1 MNIRSMTP
9 GDWQH
14 VAEIYRQGIA
24 TGVATF
30 ETVVPEYDDWD
41 SKHLTECR
49 VVAEDQG
56 KIMGWAA
63 LSPVSSRCV
72 YEGVAEVSVYVGE
85 AARGKGIGRLLLA
98 LLIRESES
106 CGLWTLQSGIFPQNT
121 ASIRVHEAL
130 GFRLIGKRERV
141 AKLNGNWFD
150 NLLFEKRSQTV
161 GIE

>member
-30 ETVVPEYDDWD
+30 ETTVPDYDDWD

-49 VVAEDQG
+49 IVAEDQD
-56 KIMGWAA
+56 KILGWAA

-85 AARGKGIGRLLLA
+85 DARGKGIGRLLLA
-98 LLIRESES
+98 KLIRESES
-106 CGLWTLQSGIFPQNT
+106 CGLWT
-121 ASIRVHEAL
+121 
-130 GFRLIGKRERV
+130 
-141 AKLNGNWFD
+141 
-150 NLLFEKRSQTV
+150 
-161 GIE
+161 